1 MKIRNKIALL
11 LLAASTIVIIS
22 LALFVYFF
30 ASRDSNKE
38 LDQQLSYRIHLL
50 HRTFSN
56 PTNIKQYLNEGK
68 LYKEK
73 SYFIPINND
82 SIVFKQNG
90 WLDLNR
96 KNILHDGHAI
106 WEQEDYVFQGELYHW
121 NGKNY
126 IIVVGTAD
134 ELQKEY
140 LNNLETILLA
150 GLGIAFLFLVIMTI
164 VFSKRIFTPVKN
176 ITRQV
181 QQLGTGNLDMRLPV
195 SSSEDEIKELTDTFN
210 EMLDRMQTSFE
221 AQKNFVSQA
230 SHEFNTPLTT
240 IIGEAEFALIKDRPA
255 DQYVN
260 ALSII
265 LTEAGRL
272 KDLTQNLLGLARAQY
287 VNQQILMT
295 EVNLQD
301 LLVEIKETQEKLSKK
316 YKIQLEFLGQLKSE
330 NAMNVMGN
338 RGLLQLAFSNIV
350 VNAIKYSNY
359 QLVYIKVEI
368 LDRTIEVHFVDQG
381 VGIPE
386 QDIAKIFDPYFRA
399 SNAQNLPGFGIGLPL
414 SNSIIK
420 MHHGAIKVQSLVGI
434 GTEVIVS
441 LPMMN

>member
-30 ASRDSNKE
+30 ASRDTTKE

-50 HRTFSN
+50 HRTFSDPKN
-56 PTNIKQYLNEGK
+56 AKQYLNEGK
-68 LYKEK
+68 LYKEQ
-73 SYFIPINND
+73 SFFIPVNND
-82 SIVFKQNG
+82 SLIFQKYQ
-90 WLDLNR
+90 WTETTL
-96 KNILHDGHAI
+96 KNILNNGHAV
-106 WEQEDYVFQGELYHW
+106 WEKDDYIYQGELYHW

-126 IIVVGTAD
+126 IIVVGSAD

-140 LNNLETILLA
+140 LSNLETILLV

-164 VFSKRIFTPVKN
+164 IFSRKIFTPVKN

-181 QQLGTGNLDMRLPV
+181 QKIGSGNLNMRLPR
-195 SSSEDEIKELTDTFN
+195 SSGEDEIKELTDTFN
-210 EMLDRMQTSFE
+210 EMLDRMETSFE

-240 IIGEAEFALIKDRPA
+240 IIGEAEFALLKDRSS

-260 ALSII
+260 ALHII
-265 LTEAGRL
+265 LQQAERL

-287 VNQQILMT
+287 VNQQILMS
-295 EVNLQD
+295 EINLRD
-301 LLVEIKETQEKLSKK
+301 LLLEIKEVQEKLSHQF
-316 YKIQLEFLGQLKSE
+316 KIQLEFVGQLKSE
-330 NAMNVMGN
+330 NSMNVMGN
-338 RGLLQLAFSNIV
+338 KGLLQLAFSNII

-359 QLVYIKVEI
+359 QPIYIKVEI
-368 LDRTIEVHFVDQG
+368 LDKTIEVHFVDKG

-420 MHHGAIKVQSLVGI
+420 MHHGAIKVQSLVSI